1 MTIPLA
7 KPLLGRAETKA
18 AGEAILSGWVTQG
31 PRVKL
36 FEDHFAAYVGAKHA
50 CAVSSCT
57 TALHLSLLAV
67 GVKLGDVVITVSH
80 SFIAAANSIRYCGA
94 EPVFVDID
102 KETLNISP
110 EQLKSFL
117 KKECRIQDGKTYYKN
132 CASLKRN
139 EGPYIDLF
147 KLGISPKARKLGR
160 VAAIIVVHQI
170 GLPCDLKQI
179 VAIAKA
185 YNIPLIEDAA
195 CAMGS
200 QVSFDHG
207 TTWEKIGKPHG
218 DIACFSFHPRKI
230 ITTGDGGMLTTN
242 NAQYD
247 AAFRLL
253 RQHGMNV
260 TDLDRH
266 KAKRVIFEQY
276 LKVGFNYR
284 MTDIQAAVGI
294 EQLKRLPKIL
304 KEKEELSRYYA
315 KKLSKIAWLKIL
327 DLPENIRTNWQ
338 SYPVYVLKDAPL
350 SRNDLMDYL
359 YERGVTTKPGIMN
372 VHEQRP
378 YMGSKEFLP
387 ETVDANRHIIL
398 LPHYVGLTN
407 GQIDKISQILKEV
420 I

>member
-1 MTIPLA
+1 MAIPLA
-7 KPLLGRAETKA
+7 KPLLGKAETKA

-36 FEDHFAAYVGAKHA
+36 FEEHFAAYVGSKHA

-57 TALHLSLLAV
+57 TALHLALLAV

-94 EPVFVDID
+94 EPVFIDID
-102 KETLNISP
+102 RETLNISP
-110 EQLKSFL
+110 EHLKSFL
-117 KKECRIQDGKTYYKN
+117 QRECRIQEGETYFKD
-132 CASLKRN
+132 CARLKRN
-139 EGPYIDLF
+139 EGPYKVLF
-147 KLGISPKARKLGR
+147 DLGISPRSKKIGR
-160 VAAIIVVHQI
+160 IAAIVVVHQI
-170 GLPCDLKQI
+170 GFPCDLREI
-179 VAIAKA
+179 LPIAKS

-200 QVSFDHG
+200 QISFDRG
-207 TTWEKIGKPHG
+207 STWEKIGKPHG

-242 NAQYD
+242 NTQYD
-247 AAFRLL
+247 ATFRLL

-266 KAKRVIFEQY
+266 KAKKVIFEQY

-304 KEKEELSRYYA
+304 KEKEALSRYYA
-315 KKLSKIAWLKIL
+315 KKLNKIAWLKIL
-327 DLPENIRTNWQ
+327 DLPEHIRTNWQ

-350 SRNDLMDYL
+350 SRNDLMNYL
-359 YERGVTTKPGIMN
+359 YDRGVTTKSGIMN
-372 VHEQRP
+372 VHEQHP
-378 YMGSKEFLP
+378 YQGSKEVL
-387 ETVDANRHIIL
+387 TQSVQANREVIF
-398 LPHYVGLTN
+398 LPHYPGLTRQ
-407 GQIDKISQILKEV
+407 QIDQIVDLLMKIS
-420 I
+420 